1 MLTGTNLT
9 HAKRH
14 NLQTVHETIRLH
26 GPISRADVAR
36 RTRLTAQTV
45 SNLVRELVDDGLV
58 IEAERRRQGRGAP
71 SIQLE
76 VNPRAAFAIGFD
88 LDVDHLTAVL
98 VDLAGEV
105 HERIHHEVEVGSP
118 EAALALVAETT
129 RELIARAGLK
139 LSQVLGVGVGI
150 PGPMVPSHGD
160 ENTYVVSPM
169 AFRGWRDVPFAE
181 QLHAELGLPVFI
193 ENNATAAA
201 VGENWY
207 GAGQHLSTFFYVYLG
222 SGLGGGLVVRGHPF
236 EGFTG
241 NAGEIGYL
249 SPTAAGPG
257 AARHVGEWFNVGRLY
272 ERLGEAGS
280 PAASLD
286 DLEGLLAAGDPAF
299 EAWLGEASEQL
310 GAALLTVEAL
320 LNPEVTFIGGRW
332 PAPLLGALLERTDA
346 YVRHQQVI
354 GRAIEPTLRL
364 ATAGIDAAALGV
376 ATLPLYSAFAPQPG
390 IFLKRADST
399 ERLAGAPPAP
409 DTLVFSS

>member
-26 GPISRADVAR
+26 GPLSRADVAR
-36 RTRLTAQTV
+36 RTKLTAQTV

-58 IEAERRRQGRGAP
+58 VEAERRRKGRGAP

-76 VNPRAAFAIGFD
+76 VNPRAAFAVGFD

-105 HERIHHEVEVGSP
+105 HGRVHHEIEVGLPDASLRLVT
-118 EAALALVAETT
+118 ETGRALIE
-129 RELIARAGLK
+129 EAGLK
-139 LSQVLGVGVGI
+139 PSQVLGVGVGI
-150 PGPMVPSHGD
+150 PGPMVPSGD
-160 ENTYVVSPM
+160 DTYVVSPM
-169 AFRGWRDVPFAE
+169 AFEGWRDVPFAE
-181 QLHAELGLPVFI
+181 RLHSELGLPVFI

-201 VGENWY
+201 VGEHWY
-207 GAGQHLSTFFYVYLG
+207 GAGQRLSTFFYVYLG
-222 SGLGGGLVVRGHPF
+222 SGLGGGLVVQGHPF

-249 SPTAAGPG
+249 APHGNG
-257 AARHVGEWFNVGRLY
+257 GNGHVGALFNLGRLY
-272 ERLGEAGS
+272 ERLGAAGVR
-280 PAASLD
+280 ASRLE
-286 DLEGLLAAGDPAF
+286 DLEALHAGAHPAF
-299 EAWLGEASEQL
+299 EAWLNEAADQL
-310 GAALLTVEAL
+310 GSILLTVEAL
-320 LNPEVTFIGGRW
+320 LDPEVTFIGGRW
-332 PAPLLGALLERTDA
+332 PAPLLDALLQRTEA
-346 YVRHQQVI
+346 VVRARPVV

-390 IFLKRADST
+390 LFLKRADST
-399 ERLAGAPPAP
+399 ERLPGSPASL
-409 DTLVFSS
+409 DTLVFRT